1 MQKENK
7 YKRLFEEFNDLNV
20 MIIGDV
26 MVDSY
31 LWGKVERISPEAP
44 IPIVALRKRENRM
57 GGAANVAM
65 NIKSMGARP
74 VLCSV
79 IGDDDKGNIF
89 LDLLRNE
96 KIDSHGIVSSLRR
109 ITTTKFRIFGNNTQM
124 LRVDEE
130 VESDLS
136 EHDMNELLDKIDSVI
151 ANDRVDLIKKFIH
164 IVFGQI
170 AFDLLINTKH
180 LRIVSEY
187 SEFGGCD
194 KIDSVI
200 ANEKID
206 CIIFQDYNKGV
217 ITPSLIRRVVG
228 LAKEK
233 NIPVTV
239 DPKKRNFDAY
249 TGVTLFK
256 PNLKELKEGIRTD
269 FNPDDREG
277 LMQSA
282 QMLRNRLNCDYVMTT
297 MSEHGVM
304 ISLKDKTEEKNI
316 FIPAHLR
323 SVADVSGAGDTVIS
337 VASLCLALK
346 RSPYEIAY
354 IANLA
359 GGLVC
364 EDAGVVPVNKDK
376 LLKEILALL

>member
-1 MQKENK
+1 MSSGTN
-7 YKRLFEEFNDLNV
+7 YKHLFTQFNHLNI

-26 MVDSY
+26 MVDAY

-79 IGDDDKGNIF
+79 IGDDDKGNVF
-89 LDLLRNE
+89 MNLLGRE
-96 KIDSHGIVSSLRR
+96 KIESTGVLTSPRR
-109 ITTTKFRIFGNNTQM
+109 ITTTKFRIFGNNTQL

-136 EHDMNELLDKIDSVI
+136 EHEMSSLLE
-151 ANDRVDLIKKFIH
+151 
-164 IVFGQI
+164 
-170 AFDLLINTKH
+170 
-180 LRIVSEY
+180 RITSIL
-187 SEFGGCD
+187 S
-194 KIDSVI
+194 S
-200 ANEKID
+200 EKID

-217 ITPSLIRRVVG
+217 ITSSLIAQVIK

-239 DPKKRNFDAY
+239 DPKKRNFDAF

-256 PNLKELKEGIRTD
+256 PNLKELREGLKTD
-269 FNPDDREG
+269 FNPEDREG
-277 LMQSA
+277 LIKAA
-282 QMLRNRLNCDYVMTT
+282 QQLRSKLQCDYVMTT

-304 ISLKDKTEEKNI
+304 ISLLENDEEKNI

-337 VASLCLALK
+337 LASLCLALNL
-346 RSPYEIAY
+346 SPYEIAY
-354 IANLA
+354 ISNLA

-364 EDAGVVPVNKDK
+364 EEAGVVPVNKEK

>member
-7 YKRLFEEFNDLNV
+7 YTTLFEDFNHLSI

-26 MVDSY
+26 MVDAY

-79 IGDDDKGNIF
+79 IGDDDKGGIF
-89 LDLLRNE
+89 LNLLRKE
-96 KIDSHGIVSSLRR
+96 KIDNSGILVSPRR

-124 LRVDEE
+124 LRVDDE
-130 VESDLS
+130 VENDLS
-136 EHDMNELLDKIDSVI
+136 EHDRNELLVKLESIL
-151 ANDRVDLIKKFIH
+151 NK
-164 IVFGQI
+164 
-170 AFDLLINTKH
+170 
-180 LRIVSEY
+180 
-187 SEFGGCD
+187 
-194 KIDSVI
+194 
-200 ANEKID
+200 EKID

-217 ITPSLIRRVVG
+217 ITPLLIKRIIG

-233 NIPVTV
+233 SIPVTV
-239 DPKKRNFDAY
+239 DPKNRNFDTY
-249 TGVTLFK
+249 SGVTLFK
-256 PNLKELKEGIRTD
+256 PNLKELKEGLKTD
-269 FNPDDREG
+269 FNHDDREG
-277 LMQSA
+277 LMKAA
-282 QMLRNRLNCDYVMTT
+282 QVLRNQLGCDYVMTT
-297 MSEHGVM
+297 MSELGVM
-304 ISLKDKTEEKNI
+304 ISLKDKEEEKNI

-346 RSPYEIAY
+346 MSPYEIAY
-354 IANLA
+354 ISNLA

>member
-1 MQKENK
+1 MPKENN
-7 YKRLFEEFNDLNV
+7 YKKLFEQFNHLSI

-26 MVDSY
+26 MVDAY

-74 VLCSV
+74 ILCSV
-79 IGDDDKGNIF
+79 IGDDDKGAVF
-89 LDLLRNE
+89 LNLLKKE
-96 KIDSHGIVSSLRR
+96 KIESNGIQKSLRR

-130 VESDLS
+130 VENDLS
-136 EHDMNELLDKIDSVI
+136 EHDMNELLK
-151 ANDRVDLIKKFIH
+151 
-164 IVFGQI
+164 
-170 AFDLLINTKH
+170 
-180 LRIVSEY
+180 RIESIIT
-187 SEFGGCD
+187 S
-194 KIDSVI
+194 
-200 ANEKID
+200 EKID

-217 ITPSLIRRVVG
+217 ITPSLIQRIIG

-239 DPKKRNFDAY
+239 DPKKRNFDSY

-256 PNLKELKEGIRTD
+256 PNLKELKEGLKAD
-269 FNPDDREG
+269 FNLDDRNG
-277 LMQSA
+277 LMQTA
-282 QMLRNRLNCDYVMTT
+282 QRLRNQLNCDYIMTT

-304 ISLKDKTEEKNI
+304 ISMKEKTEEKNI

-337 VASLCLALK
+337 IASLCIALK

-354 IANLA
+354 ISNLA

-364 EDAGVVPVNKDK
+364 EETGVVPIDKDK

>member
-7 YKRLFEEFNDLNV
+7 YKVLFEEFNHLSI

-26 MVDSY
+26 MVDAY

-79 IGDDDKGNIF
+79 IGNDDKGKIF
-89 LDLLRNE
+89 LNLLRKE
-96 KIDSHGIVSSLRR
+96 KIESDGILASPRR

-136 EHDMNELLDKIDSVI
+136 EHDKNELLKKIESI
-151 ANDRVDLIKKFIH
+151 I
-164 IVFGQI
+164 
-170 AFDLLINTKH
+170 T
-180 LRIVSEY
+180 S
-187 SEFGGCD
+187 
-194 KIDSVI
+194 
-200 ANEKID
+200 EKID

-217 ITPSLIRRVVG
+217 ITPSLIQQVIE
-228 LAKEK
+228 LAKGK
-233 NIPVTV
+233 QIPVTV
-239 DPKKRNFDAY
+239 DPKKRNFDSY
-249 TGVTLFK
+249 SGVTLFK
-256 PNLKELKEGIRTD
+256 PNLKELKEGLKTD
-269 FNPDDREG
+269 FKPDDRES
-277 LMQSA
+277 LMQAA
-282 QMLRNRLNCDYVMTT
+282 QLLRNRLNCDYVMTT

-304 ISLKDKTEEKNI
+304 ISMKDKAEEKNI
-316 FIPAHLR
+316 FIPAHMR

-337 VASLCLALK
+337 VASLCLALN
-346 RSPYEIAY
+346 RAPSEIAY

-364 EDAGVVPVNKDK
+364 EEAGVVPVNKDK

>member
-1 MQKENK
+1 MQQENK
-7 YKRLFEEFNDLNV
+7 YKKLFEEFNHLTI

-26 MVDSY
+26 MVDAY

-74 VLCSV
+74 LLCSV
-79 IGDDDKGNIF
+79 IGDDDKGTIF
-89 LDLLRNE
+89 LNLLRKE
-96 KIDSHGIVSSLRR
+96 KIESNGILTSPRR

-136 EHDMNELLDKIDSVI
+136 EHDMNELLE
-151 ANDRVDLIKKFIH
+151 
-164 IVFGQI
+164 
-170 AFDLLINTKH
+170 
-180 LRIVSEY
+180 RIESII
-187 SEFGGCD
+187 SGD
-194 KIDSVI
+194 
-200 ANEKID
+200 KID

-217 ITPSLIRRVVG
+217 ITPSLIQRVVG

-239 DPKKRNFDAY
+239 DPKKLNFDSY
-249 TGVTLFK
+249 SGVTLFK
-256 PNLKELKEGIRTD
+256 PNLKELKEGLKTD

-277 LMQSA
+277 LMQAA
-282 QMLRNRLNCDYVMTT
+282 QRLRSRLNCDYVMTT

-304 ISLKDKTEEKNI
+304 ISMKDKTEEKNI

-346 RSPYEIAY
+346 RSPYELAY